1 MTADQERMQW
11 FNQARFGIYIH
22 YGLYALLE
30 RGEWT
35 MYSERIPPKVYAR
48 LADDFCPRPG
58 FAREWADVIARSGA
72 RYAVL
77 TTRHHDGFC
86 LYDSKVSDFT
96 SCKTA
101 ARRDLVA
108 EYVEALR
115 AAGLKVG
122 LYYSLLDWRFPG
134 YFAPERYP
142 ESRAALVQQAHN
154 QVRELMS
161 NYGRI
166 DLLEYDGAWSARA
179 DQNEEAKIAFW
190 RSRELNAM
198 VRELQPHIIINNRSG
213 TPEDLDTPEQH
224 IKAPAPGRGCE
235 ACMTIG
241 DSIGWGYV
249 RHNPNFKTT
258 PQLLQHLA
266 TAAQGESNFLL
277 NIGPTADGRIRI
289 EERERLSAIGAWLE
303 KHGEAIRGS
312 QRCELIG
319 SSTVGEVDLNLQ
331 GCWTRQGNIGYWNIF
346 RWPGREATQINV
358 DTQPLHVSLLATGE
372 KYDFSY
378 NADTGKLCI
387 SNLPDCPPDPNVNV
401 IKVIFA
407 ATPKRRPEPDLSS
420 WLNNKA

>member
-1 MTADQERMQW
+1 MISDQERMQW
-11 FNQARFGIYIH
+11 FNQDRFGIYIH
-22 YGLYALLE
+22 YGLYSLLE

-35 MYSERIPPKVYAR
+35 MYSERIPPREYAW
-48 LADDFCPRPG
+48 LADAFRPRPG

-86 LYDSKVSDFT
+86 LYDSRVSDFT
-96 SCKTA
+96 SCRTA
-101 ARRDLVA
+101 AGRDLVA

-134 YFAPERYP
+134 YFAPDRFP
-142 ESRAALVQQAHN
+142 ESREAMVQQVHD

-166 DLLEYDGAWSARA
+166 DLLEYDGAWSATA
-179 DQNEEAKIAFW
+179 DQDNEAKIAFW

-198 VRELQPHIIINNRSG
+198 VRSLQPHIIINNRSG

-224 IKAPAPGRGCE
+224 IKASAPGRGCE

-249 RHNPNFKTT
+249 RHNPNFKTV

-277 NIGPTADGRIRI
+277 NIGPEADGRIRA
-289 EERERLSAIGAWLE
+289 EERERLAAIGAWLD
-303 KHGEAIRGS
+303 KNGEAIRGS

-319 SSTVGEVDLNLQ
+319 SSQVGEVDLNLQ
-331 GCWTRQGNIGYWNIF
+331 GCWTRRDNIGYWNIF

-358 DTQPLHVSLLATGE
+358 DTRPLHVSLLATGE
-372 KYDFSY
+372 QYPFSY
-378 NADTGKLCI
+378 DAATGKI
-387 SNLPDCPPDPNVNV
+387 RIHELPDCPPHSGVNV
-401 IKVIFA
+401 LKVVFA
-407 ATPKRRPEPDLSS
+407 GVPKRRPEPDLSR
-420 WLNNKA
+420 WLRD